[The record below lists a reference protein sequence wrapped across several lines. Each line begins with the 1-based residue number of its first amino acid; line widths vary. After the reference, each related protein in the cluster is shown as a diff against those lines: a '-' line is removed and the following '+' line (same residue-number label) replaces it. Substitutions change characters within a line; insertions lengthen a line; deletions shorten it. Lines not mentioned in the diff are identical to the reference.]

1 MADREAAE
9 ASSAAKKKAVPVWF
23 TEKFKKL
30 PDFYNEFFEPAE
42 TESMHTCKICKE
54 EKNGP
59 SNRLKDSLKKH
70 LAMGTG
76 HKAQNL

>member
-1 MADREAAE
+1 MGDKEAAE

-54 EKNGP
+54 EA
-59 SNRLKDSLKKH
+59 SAASLSAIL
-70 LAMGTG
+70 LA
-76 HKAQNL
+76 NLILTENES